1 MLKNVLKEISN
12 SKIFS
17 IPLMAKSLNISE
29 SLAEEAVRE
38 LLRMGYIIED
48 MGSPT
53 CETKCSGC
61 SMKAFCNTVPIK
73 TVSITDKGKK
83 LLEII

>member
-1 MLKNVLKEISN
+1 MLKNILKEISEA
-12 SKIFS
+12 KIFS
-17 IPLMAKSLNISE
+17 ISLIANNLNISE
-29 SLAEEAVRE
+29 ALVEDAVE
-38 LLRMGYIIED
+38 QLLRMGYIVED

-61 SMKAFCNTVPIK
+61 SMKSLCKVVPIK

-83 LLEII
+83 LLENI